1 MVLWLYK
8 KISLFFV
15 KYKWK
20 DLGAKGHK
28 VSKLLSNGSGK
39 KKNYLLLY
47 EKQLWQKVNTWGI
60 YGEERVHG
68 NSLDYFCNFSPSLKL
83 PKYFYLGKNTVVFDN
98 NAFLHYSPTI
108 CVHPHTHIKAKA
120 KNLRGFSLLIT
131 SSQMAT

>member
-1 MVLWLYK
+1 MK
-8 KISLFFV
+8 N
-15 KYKWK
+15 
-20 DLGAKGHK
+20 LGAKSHK
-28 VSKLLSNGSGK
+28 VANCSQMVQKK

-68 NSLDYFCNFSPSLKL
+68 NSLNYFCNFSPSLKL

-131 SSQMAT
+131 SIQMAT